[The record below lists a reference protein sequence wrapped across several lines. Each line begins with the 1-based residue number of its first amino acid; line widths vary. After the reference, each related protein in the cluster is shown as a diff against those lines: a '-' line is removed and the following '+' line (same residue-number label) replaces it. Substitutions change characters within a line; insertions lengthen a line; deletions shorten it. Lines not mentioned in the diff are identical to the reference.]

1 MRAYGFQ
8 YGLGCLVCCLL
19 WRAPPVATP
28 LVAPPAPETPM
39 LAAPVPARPTGAHVV
54 KDWSRQCQRLQRWY
68 LRRPMDWILSDP
80 ESLNSLYS
88 RIVVTGSRNAGTQLL
103 T

>member
-39 LAAPVPARPTGAHVV
+39 LAAPVPARPTGART
-54 KDWSRQCQRLQRWY
+54 WSKIGLGNA
-68 LRRPMDWILSDP
+68 SA
-80 ESLNSLYS
+80 S
-88 RIVVTGSRNAGTQLL
+88 NAGIYVAQWTGFFQ
-103 T
+103 TPNR